1 MTDVAW
7 NRSRSC
13 GSLLDMTRKSLMRVG
28 FPGRG
33 PRPLIQIGTSLL
45 ASLLVLTAASC
56 GKREP
61 PLSPEDALGTFQ
73 LPPGFRIELVAV
85 EPEIADPVAMAF
97 DPQGRLYVAEM
108 ADYPLAAEPKGLV
121 KMLEDRDAD
130 GRFEHSTVFADQL
143 HFPSG
148 VMAWRDG
155 VLVTSAPDILYM
167 ADTDGDGRA
176 DVREVVLTGFAKTNP
191 QLRVNGLQYSIDNWV
206 YVAYPRAIAPI
217 RYQEFADLGAA
228 IRFPDEPG
236 AAPAEIDSTDA
247 RFRPARKKVEA
258 AAGNSEFGNAFDA
271 WGNRFTVWNNDH
283 VRHVVIANRYLTRN
297 PYLSVAS
304 AMQSASDHENAA
316 RVYLIADSAAAVRD
330 SEKGSFTSAAG
341 ISVYTGGAFPPE
353 YDRSFFV
360 CEPVHHLVHHDL
372 LTADGS
378 TFVAK
383 RSRDGVEFL
392 ASTDSWFSPAFTT
405 VGPDGALYVVDY
417 YRPILEHPEWIPPEQ
432 LQGADL
438 YAGSQQGR
446 IYRVVHE
453 SAQVSP
459 APRLGEASSSELVE
473 HLSRPNMWWRIT
485 AQRLLVERGDEA
497 VVPALTELARNG
509 SELARLHAL
518 WTLEGLEA
526 LSIELVLGALADPSA
541 RVRENAVR
549 LAESSLSDPSVK
561 EKLYTLADD
570 PDAKVQFQLALTLGD
585 LPEDA
590 ARATLEAIGVRHI
603 EDRWFQTAVLTSA
616 AETAGRWWL
625 AIAGRPGFLDTESEG
640 KREFIQRA
648 TSIMAARQSERD
660 MAGVLARVVN
670 DKGARSAW
678 WRAGALAGMAEGIPS
693 GARRTKLAA
702 LERNL
707 VSLIGADASEIRQAA
722 LKLAAKVS
730 LSDTPA
736 LRARLQEAS
745 KTALKEDAAI
755 EDRVYALRVLALGRA
770 ETSAPVLK
778 PFLAPQHPE
787 PLRIAAIEA
796 LGNLQD
802 PKTGEV
808 LLASWRT
815 FTGAVRDAALKV
827 LFEDGATLGALLD
840 AIESE
845 QVQAWSLSAGQRR
858 RLLLSSDSE
867 IRSRAEKLFGESRQ
881 SERRAIYQS
890 YLPALRRAGDPGRGQ
905 RVFDAVCTECHQVGG
920 QGFAVGP
927 DPQTVASRNKE
938 HLLRDI
944 LLPNE
949 SIEPGYEE
957 YLIETTDGRSIS
969 GLIATQTPTTLVLRR
984 AKGEEDTVLRTSIA
998 EMRSLSVSA
1007 MPEDVEKDIDVEE
1020 MADLLAYLKSL

>member
-1 MTDVAW
+1 M
-7 NRSRSC
+7 SRESQA
-13 GSLLDMTRKSLMRVG
+13 SVG
-28 FPGRG
+28 FPRRIL
-33 PRPLIQIGTSLL
+33 RPFILIRTSLL
-45 ASLLVLTAASC
+45 ASLLALTATSC

-61 PLSPEDALGTFQ
+61 PLSPGDALETFQ
-73 LPPGFRIELVAV
+73 LPPGFRIELVAA

-108 ADYPLAAEPKGLV
+108 GDYPLATEPRGRI

-143 HFPSG
+143 HFPTG

-155 VLVTSAPDILYM
+155 VLVTSAPDILYLS
-167 ADTDGDGRA
+167 DTDGDRRA
-176 DVREVVLTGFAKTNP
+176 DLREVVLTGFAKTNP
-191 QLRVNGLQYSIDNWV
+191 QLRVNGLQYAIDNWV
-206 YVAYPRAIAPI
+206 YVAYPRPIGPI
-217 RYQEFADLGAA
+217 RYKEFADLGAA
-228 IRFPDEPG
+228 IRFPDQPG
-236 AAPAEIDSTDA
+236 AAPAEIDSSDV
-247 RFRPARKKVEA
+247 RFRPAQKEVAA

-316 RVYLIADSAAAVRD
+316 RVYLIADSTAAVRD
-330 SEKGSFTSAAG
+330 SDKGSFTSAAG

-353 YDRSFFV
+353 YEGGFLV
-360 CEPVHHLVHHDL
+360 CEPAHHLIHRDL
-372 LTADGS
+372 LIGNGP

-383 RSRDGVEFL
+383 RSRENVEFL

-453 SAQVSP
+453 SARASP
-459 APRLGEASSSELVE
+459 APRLREASSSKLVE

-497 VVPALTELARNG
+497 VVPALVKLARDG

-518 WTLEGLEA
+518 WTLEGLGV
-526 LSIELVLGALADPSA
+526 LSDDLVLGALADPSA
-541 RVRENAVR
+541 RIRENAVR
-549 LAESSLSDPSVK
+549 LAEPSLNNAAVK
-561 EKLYTLADD
+561 ETLYTLADD
-570 PDAKVQFQLALTLGD
+570 PDAKVQFQVALTLGD
-585 LPEDA
+585 LRESA
-590 ARATLEAIGVRHI
+590 ALDTLEAIGLRHI
-603 EDRWFQTAVLTSA
+603 EDRWFRTAVLTAA
-616 AETAGRWWL
+616 AETAGRWWRT
-625 AIAGRPGFLDTESEG
+625 IAGRPGFLNSESDG
-640 KREFIQRA
+640 KRAFIQRA
-648 TSIMAARQSERD
+648 TSIMAARQSERE
-660 MAGVLARVVN
+660 MARVLAQVDIDR
-670 DKGARSAW
+670 GAGSAW
-678 WRAGALAGMAEGIPS
+678 WRAAALEGMAEGIPS
-693 GARRTKLAA
+693 GTRRAKLSA
-702 LERNL
+702 LEGHL
-707 VSLIGADASEIRQAA
+707 VSLVGAGASEVRQAA
-722 LKLAAKVS
+722 LKLAGKVS

-736 LRARLQEAS
+736 SRARLQEAS
-745 KTALKEDAAI
+745 DTALNENAAI
-755 EDRVYALRVLALGRA
+755 EDREYALRVLALGRT
-770 ETSAPVLK
+770 ETNAPVIE

-796 LGNLQD
+796 LGSLKD
-802 PKTGEV
+802 PKLGEV

-815 FTGAVRDAALKV
+815 FTGTVRDIALSV
-827 LFEDGATLGALLD
+827 LLDDGASVPALLD

-845 QVQAWSLSAGQRR
+845 RVQAWSLSAGQRH
-858 RLLLSSDSE
+858 RLLRSSDAE
-867 IRSRAEKLFGESRQ
+867 VRARAEGLFSESRRD
-881 SERRAIYQS
+881 ERRAVYES
-890 YLPALRRAGDPGRGQ
+890 YLPALRRVGDPSRGRL
-905 RVFDAVCTECHQVGG
+905 VFDAVCSECHQVGD
-920 QGFAVGP
+920 QGYAVGP
-927 DPQTVASRNKE
+927 DPRTVASRNKE
-938 HLLRDI
+938 HLLQDI

-949 SIEPGYEE
+949 SIELGYEE

-969 GLIATQTPTTLVLRR
+969 GLIASQTPTTLVLRR
-984 AKGEEDTVLRTSIA
+984 AKGEEDTVLRRSIA
-998 EMRSLSVSA
+998 EIRSLSVSA
-1007 MPEDVEKDIDVEE
+1007 MPEDLENDIDVGE

>member
-1 MTDVAW
+1 MASV
-7 NRSRSC
+7 
-13 GSLLDMTRKSLMRVG
+13 LIVG
-28 FPGRG
+28 
-33 PRPLIQIGTSLL
+33 
-45 ASLLVLTAASC
+45 AASC

-73 LPPGFRIELVAV
+73 LPPGFRIELVAA

-97 DPQGRLYVAEM
+97 DAQGRLYVVEM
-108 ADYPLAAEPKGLV
+108 ADYPLAPEPKGRIKL
-121 KMLEDRDAD
+121 LEDRDAD

-155 VLVTSAPDILYM
+155 VLVTSAPDILYL
-167 ADTDGDGRA
+167 ADSDGDGRA
-176 DVREVVLTGFAKTNP
+176 DLRQVVLTGFAKTNP
-191 QLRVNGLQYSIDNWV
+191 QLRVNGLQYAIDNWV

-217 RYQEFADLGAA
+217 RYKEFADLGAA

-247 RFRPARKKVEA
+247 RFRLARKKVEA

-283 VRHVVIANRYLTRN
+283 VRHVVVPNRYLTRN
-297 PYLSVAS
+297 PYLTVAS

-316 RVYLIADSAAAVRD
+316 RVYLIADSAAAVQD

-341 ISVYTGGAFPPE
+341 ISIYTGGAFPPE
-353 YDRSFFV
+353 YDLSFFV

-372 LTADGS
+372 LTAAGP

-383 RSRDGVEFL
+383 RSREGVEFL

-432 LQGADL
+432 LEGADL
-438 YAGSQQGR
+438 YAGSEQGR

-453 SAQVSP
+453 SAQPSS
-459 APRLGEASSSELVE
+459 APRLAEAPSGELVE
-473 HLSRPNMWWRIT
+473 HLSKPNMWWRIT
-485 AQRLLVERGDEA
+485 AQRLLVERGGEA
-497 VVPALTELARNG
+497 AIPALTELARNG
-509 SELARLHAL
+509 SAFARLHAL

-526 LSIELVLGALADPSA
+526 LSSELVLGALADPSA

-549 LAESSLSDPSVK
+549 LAESFLSDSAVK
-561 EKLYTLADD
+561 QKLYTLADD
-570 PDAKVQFQLALTLGD
+570 ADAKVQFQLALTLGE
-585 LPEDA
+585 LREDA
-590 ARATLEAIGVRHI
+590 ALETLEAIGFRHI

-616 AETAGRWWL
+616 AETAGRWWRT
-625 AIAGRPGFLDTESEG
+625 IAGRPGFLDTESEG
-640 KREFIQRA
+640 KREFIQRV
-648 TSIMAARQSERD
+648 TSIMAARQAERD

-670 DKGARSAW
+670 DKGAHSAW
-678 WRAGALAGMAEGIPS
+678 WRDAALAGMAEGIPS
-693 GARRTKLAA
+693 GARRPRLAG

-707 VSLIGADASEIRQAA
+707 MPLLGADAPEVRQVA
-722 LKLAAKVS
+722 LKLATKLA
-730 LSDTPA
+730 LSDAAALPA
-736 LRARLQEAS
+736 LLREAS
-745 KTALKEDAAI
+745 KTARQEGAAI
-755 EDRVYALRVLALGRA
+755 DDRVYALRLLALGRA
-770 ETSAPVLK
+770 ETSRPVLE

-796 LGNLQD
+796 LGSRHD
-802 PKTGEV
+802 AKVGEI

-815 FTGAVRDAALKV
+815 YTGAVRDAVLKV
-827 LFEDGATLGALLD
+827 LFEDGASLPALLD

-845 QVQAWSLSAGQRR
+845 QVQPWSLSAGQRR
-858 RLLLSSDSE
+858 RLLVSSDSA

-881 SERRAIYQS
+881 DERRAIYES
-890 YLPALRRAGDPGRGQ
+890 YLAALRRAGDPGRGQ
-905 RVFDAVCTECHQVGG
+905 RVFDAVCSECHQVGG

-927 DPQTVASRNKE
+927 DLHTVASRNKE

-949 SIEPGYEE
+949 SIESGYEE
-957 YLIETTDGRSIS
+957 YLVETADGRSIS

-984 AKGEEDTVLRTSIA
+984 AKGEEDTVLRSSIA

-1007 MPEDVEKDIDVEE
+1007 MPEDMEKDIDVDE

>member
-1 MTDVAW
+1 
-7 NRSRSC
+7 
-13 GSLLDMTRKSLMRVG
+13 
-28 FPGRG
+28 
-33 PRPLIQIGTSLL
+33 L

-191 QLRVNGLQYSIDNWV
+191 QLRVNGLQYAIDNWV

-236 AAPAEIDSTDA
+236 AAPAEIDSTDV
-247 RFRPARKKVEA
+247 RFRPARKIVEA

-453 SAQVSP
+453 SAQASP

-549 LAESSLSDPSVK
+549 LAESSQRPIREGEALHAGGRSRCQSSVPARSDS
-561 EKLYTLADD
+561 
-570 PDAKVQFQLALTLGD
+570 
-585 LPEDA
+585 
-590 ARATLEAIGVRHI
+590 
-603 EDRWFQTAVLTSA
+603 
-616 AETAGRWWL
+616 
-625 AIAGRPGFLDTESEG
+625 GRPS
-640 KREFIQRA
+640 RR
-648 TSIMAARQSERD
+648 
-660 MAGVLARVVN
+660 
-670 DKGARSAW
+670 
-678 WRAGALAGMAEGIPS
+678 
-693 GARRTKLAA
+693 RRTRDA
-702 LERNL
+702 RGDRRPPHRRPL
-707 VSLIGADASEIRQAA
+707 VSNRGPDLGCRDRGTLVARDCRPSRVPRHRIRGQTRIHSAGH
-722 LKLAAKVS
+722 LDHGGPPV
-730 LSDTPA
+730 
-736 LRARLQEAS
+736 RARHGRRSGTGS
-745 KTALKEDAAI
+745 K
-755 EDRVYALRVLALGRA
+755 
-770 ETSAPVLK
+770 
-778 PFLAPQHPE
+778 
-787 PLRIAAIEA
+787 
-796 LGNLQD
+796 
-802 PKTGEV
+802 
-808 LLASWRT
+808 
-815 FTGAVRDAALKV
+815 
-827 LFEDGATLGALLD
+827 
-840 AIESE
+840 
-845 QVQAWSLSAGQRR
+845 
-858 RLLLSSDSE
+858 
-867 IRSRAEKLFGESRQ
+867 RQ
-881 SERRAIYQS
+881 
-890 YLPALRRAGDPGRGQ
+890 
-905 RVFDAVCTECHQVGG
+905 
-920 QGFAVGP
+920 
-927 DPQTVASRNKE
+927 
-938 HLLRDI
+938 
-944 LLPNE
+944 
-949 SIEPGYEE
+949 
-957 YLIETTDGRSIS
+957 GRSIRMVAGWGARGNGRGNPLWRPADKAGCPGAEPCLS
-969 GLIATQTPTTLVLRR
+969 DRSRR
-984 AKGEEDTVLRTSIA
+984 L
-998 EMRSLSVSA
+998 
-1007 MPEDVEKDIDVEE
+1007 
-1020 MADLLAYLKSL
+1020 